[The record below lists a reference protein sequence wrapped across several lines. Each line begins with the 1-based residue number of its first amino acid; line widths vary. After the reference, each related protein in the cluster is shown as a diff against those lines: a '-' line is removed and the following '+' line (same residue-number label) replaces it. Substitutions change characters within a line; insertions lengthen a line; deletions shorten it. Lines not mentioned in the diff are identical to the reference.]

1 MTDKSRKD
9 QNKYEE
15 MLAYERLAWQQGY
28 EVLAGVDEA
37 GRGPLAGPVVA
48 AACIL
53 DPSKPIY
60 GLNDSKK
67 LTPSS
72 RNRLFSLIMENA
84 AAWQIG
90 IADHL
95 VIDNINILQATCQAM
110 RQAISNLP
118 VKPGL
123 LLIDAVKLS
132 GVNQPVWP
140 IIRGDGLSVS
150 IAAASIL
157 AKVTRD
163 RLMDEFDAQYPEYGF
178 AQHKGYGTPMH
189 YEALAKFGPC
199 PIHRLTFLRSVLGS
213 TAETEGTKV
222 QDERQ
227 LSFLSGKT

>member
-9 QNKYEE
+9 QNKFDE

-28 EVLAGVDEA
+28 SHLAGVDEA

-53 DPSKPIY
+53 DPEKPIY

-72 RNRLFSLIMENA
+72 RNRLFSQILENA

-90 IADHL
+90 LADHTI
-95 VIDNINILQATCQAM
+95 IDHVNILQATCQAM
-110 RQAISNLP
+110 RQAIKELP
-118 VKPGL
+118 VKPDI
-123 LLIDAVKLS
+123 LLIDAVKLT
-132 GVNQPVWP
+132 GVDQPVWP

-163 RLMDEFDAQYPEYGF
+163 RLMDEYDALYPEYGF

-189 YEALAKFGPC
+189 YEALAKYGPC
-199 PIHRLTFLRSVLGS
+199 PIHRLTFIKSVLS
-213 TAETEGTKV
+213 SANDP
-222 QDERQ
+222 DEPSRDSRQ
-227 LSFLSGKT
+227 LSFLPGDQ

>member
-9 QNKYEE
+9 QNKYDE

-28 EVLAGVDEA
+28 TQLAGVDEA

-53 DPSKPIY
+53 DPEKAIY

-72 RNRLFSLIMENA
+72 RNRLFNQILENA

-90 IADHL
+90 LADHV

-110 RQAISNLP
+110 RQAIKELP

-123 LLIDAVKLS
+123 LLIDAVKLA
-132 GVNQPVWP
+132 GVDQPVWP

-163 RLMDEFDAQYPEYGF
+163 RMMDEYDALYPEYGF
-178 AQHKGYGTPMH
+178 AQHKGYGTPLH
-189 YEALAKFGPC
+189 YEALAKYGPC
-199 PIHRLTFLRSVLGS
+199 PIHRLTFIKSVLS
-213 TAETEGTKV
+213 SAVDLSERSP
-222 QDERQ
+222 DSRQ
-227 LSFLSGKT
+227 LSFLPDDQ